1 MGPLGQ
7 PQRGVRAATGNA
19 ADMWGGAVSEAQ
31 RALAS
36 ARAAPRGLSGK
47 LGRGAVERG
56 RELGRVR
63 GRKRAGR
70 GLGLRGRGDALGRAA
85 QKGWAGWGLA
95 VWAGLSWWAS
105 WDWVWVFLLLSFS
118 ISNQTQT

>member
-1 MGPLGQ
+1 MGQLGQ
-7 PQRGVRAATGNA
+7 PPRGVRVAMGNA
-19 ADMWGGAVSEAQ
+19 ADVWGGVVSEAQ
-31 RALAS
+31 RAL
-36 ARAAPRGLSGK
+36 
-47 LGRGAVERG
+47 ERG

-95 VWAGLSWWAS
+95 VWAWLSWWAS